1 MKKYLTHMI
10 PAAVAMAAA
19 LNFGVQI
26 AQAQT
31 STSTDTA
38 TSASGSM
45 ATGGMKKPASALGGD
60 STNPPAVGTT
70 PKDPAARTAAMAEKK
85 AAREAKKAARPMRS
99 KTDTMGQSTGDSAT
113 PAAAAK

>member
-19 LNFGVQI
+19 LIFGVQ
-26 AQAQT
+26 AHAQT

-38 TSASGSM
+38 TSASG
-45 ATGGMKKPASALGGD
+45 MKKPA
-60 STNPPAVGTT
+60 PEVGSDNTT
-70 PKDPAARTAAMAEKK
+70 PPTATGATAKDPAARTAARAEKK
-85 AAREAKKAARPMRS
+85 AARDAKKAARPMRS
-99 KTDTMGQSTGDSAT
+99 KTDTMGQSTNDSAG